1 MSICIC
7 NKNCFILI
15 LIAYKQLQRYPLSMS
30 MDKNDKFFWSKVVT
44 KILKAELA
52 KRAIDYPALVARLNT
67 INVNISVEDLR
78 GRMSR
83 GTFSAILF
91 IQCLRAIGVTQL
103 SIEESF
109 FEDLNKVK

>member
-1 MSICIC
+1 
-7 NKNCFILI
+7 
-15 LIAYKQLQRYPLSMS
+15 
-30 MDKNDKFFWSKVVT
+30 MDEDKSYWSKIVT

-52 KRAIDYPALVARLNT
+52 KRGLDYPALVAKLKE

-91 IQCLRAIGVTQL
+91 IQCLRAIGVSNL
-103 SIEESF
+103 PLEESF
-109 FEDLNKVK
+109 FDR

>member
-1 MSICIC
+1 MDD
-7 NKNCFILI
+7 NK
-15 LIAYKQLQRYPLSMS
+15 AY
-30 MDKNDKFFWSKVVT
+30 WSKIVT

-52 KRAIDYPALVARLNT
+52 KRDIDYPTLVIKLHE

-83 GTFSAILF
+83 GTFSAALF
-91 IQCLRAIGVTQL
+91 IQCLKAIGVTNL

-109 FEDLNKVK
+109 F